1 MKFIKKHE
9 EELQDLVKN
18 WRRSNLNIVK
28 FWWETHK
35 AAINDLKNREINIVG
50 NIKIYYE
57 SDIMFIILPSGR
69 KLSYVKPRI
78 EKNKYGGDSITYEGI
93 SATKKWER
101 IETYGTKEQELYM
114 RNNYMYIINIRTR
127 TRA

>member
-1 MKFIKKHE
+1 
-9 EELQDLVKN
+9 
-18 WRRSNLNIVK
+18 
-28 FWWETHK
+28 
-35 AAINDLKNREINIVG
+35 
-50 NIKIYYE
+50 
-57 SDIMFIILPSGR
+57 MFIILPSGR

>member
-28 FWWETHK
+28 FWQGIHK
-35 AAINDLKNREINIVG
+35 AAINALKNREINIVG

-78 EKNKYGGDSITYEGI
+78 EKINMVVIQLLMKESVQQRNGKESKPMEQRNK
-93 SATKKWER
+93 
-101 IETYGTKEQELYM
+101 
-114 RNNYMYIINIRTR
+114 NYI
-127 TRA
+127 